1 MERKNKG
8 GQLTIEQTNKIDNV
22 EHSEGNRDMKD
33 MKKLFNKTVTVHCLT
48 MVNYI
53 PRFPRLH

>member
-1 MERKNKG
+1 MRGG

-33 MKKLFNKTVTVHCLT
+33 TKKLFNKTVTVHCLT

-53 PRFPRLH
+53 P